1 MLKILAPIASAIL
14 LAGCVT
20 TANAPSTSSNNVAAR
35 AGYDNAKAERQVDR
49 RNYDGVVDAG
59 IAAGMTRDL
68 GVGGLGLGVLG
79 WLAGSSDTMWAD
91 PSLLVTPGPG
101 ANREAIAARY
111 GELVYKASGQKLESK
126 GYSRVQNPNYPA
138 IVTFIQPRCPM
149 TARGYHQKSCSKTFW
164 AAALPTKDAST
175 LKLMPGTSDGIG
187 DLEAFNRRVMALAPN
202 DVSLFLPPKKVGG
215 QVQPARVIH
224 KGKET
229 RL

>member
-1 MLKILAPIASAIL
+1 MLKKITSIGAVLL

-20 TANAPSTSSNNVAAR
+20 TANAPSTVSNNVASR
-35 AGYDNAKAERQVDR
+35 AGYDSAKGERQADR
-49 RNYDGVVDAG
+49 KNYDGVVDAG

-68 GVGGLGLGVLG
+68 GAGGLALGVLG

-91 PSLLVTPGPG
+91 PSLLVTPGPNS
-101 ANREAIAARY
+101 NRSAIAKKYA
-111 GELVYKASGQKLESK
+111 ELVYKASGQQLESK
-126 GYSRVQNPNYPA
+126 GYSRVVEPNNTT
-138 IVTFIQPRCPM
+138 ILTFIQPNCQL
-149 TARGYHQKSCSKTFW
+149 TGRGYYQKDCSKAFW
-164 AAALPTKDAST
+164 VNVIPTKDAST
-175 LKLMPGTSDGIG
+175 LKLMPNMSDGIS

-202 DVSLFLPPKKVGG
+202 ELSLFLPAKKVGG